1 MNPTNDLAVSDDAS
15 ATTIHKLLV
24 RLLVWV
30 LLFAPAC
37 LSAALYIWEQHAPAS
52 VIFIFLTGYTIFF
65 FALCITA
72 TIFRTRLSP
81 RCRLVEPFAVY
92 LVILINCSRVPIQS
106 DVYPLAVAI
115 WLGLVIPA
123 VELRVWNWAVLEE
136 GRKDRVIDLQYFKS
150 LPAKII
156 KSTKL
161 RLATMV
167 GADYP
172 SVHANAPS
180 SPRMKPAYQIV

>member
-1 MNPTNDLAVSDDAS
+1 MNPANDLAVSDDAS

-92 LVILINCSRVPIQS
+92 LVILINCCQS
-106 DVYPLAVAI
+106 
-115 WLGLVIPA
+115 
-123 VELRVWNWAVLEE
+123 
-136 GRKDRVIDLQYFKS
+136 S
-150 LPAKII
+150 L
-156 KSTKL
+156 L
-161 RLATMV
+161 F
-167 GADYP
+167 
-172 SVHANAPS
+172 HH
-180 SPRMKPAYQIV
+180 